1 MNATE
6 ISIAMIAE
14 DILAKEFTRVV
25 NHYYPSV
32 GELLL
37 NCHVKVIT
45 CFWGRPA
52 RRLQYIGIYC
62 SEEMLPLVQAKKE
75 ILREIA
81 DNMGLVQVVC
91 MNAGRLLRD
100 PLSPLKQNNP
110 RLWLELHWVA
120 AS

>member
-1 MNATE
+1 MYATE

-25 NHYYPSV
+25 SHYYPKV
-32 GELLL
+32 GELLDG
-37 NCHVKVIT
+37 CHVKVIT

-62 SEEMLPLVQAKKE
+62 SSEMLPYVQAEKE

-81 DNMGLVQVVC
+81 ENMGLVQVVC
-91 MNAGRLLRD
+91 MNAKRLLRD
-100 PLSPLKQNNP
+100 PKSKLRDNDP
-110 RLWLELHWVA
+110 RLWLDLQMVA
-120 AS
+120 R

>member
-6 ISIAMIAE
+6 ISVEMIAE

-25 NHYYPSV
+25 SDYYPQL
-32 GELLL
+32 GELLDG
-37 NCHVKVIT
+37 CYVKVIT

-62 SEEMLPLVQAKKE
+62 SEEMLPYVQANKE
-75 ILREIA
+75 ILRELA

-91 MNAGRLLRD
+91 MNAKRLLRD
-100 PLSPLKQNNP
+100 PMSKLKQNEP
-110 RLWLELHWVA
+110 RLWLELQWVVT
-120 AS
+120 